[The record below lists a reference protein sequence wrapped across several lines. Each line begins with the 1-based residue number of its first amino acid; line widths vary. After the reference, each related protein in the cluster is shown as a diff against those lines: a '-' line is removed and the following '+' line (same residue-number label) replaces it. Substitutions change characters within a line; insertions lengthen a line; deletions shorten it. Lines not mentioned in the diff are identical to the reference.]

1 MAGVARGRVWLAGR
15 VGLAGRDVARG
26 GMWGAGLKT
35 DLGKVSRVK
44 QAW

>member
-1 MAGVARGRVWLAGR
+1 MAGVARGRVW
-15 VGLAGRDVARG
+15 LAGRDVARG